1 MGSNRKRQEMCASV
15 DQDLKRSKNG
25 LKVTVMFGFVTLPIY
40 FKDERNSARAQDL
53 LARGGTLH
61 QGRDTD

>member
-25 LKVTVMFGFVTLPIY
+25 LKARAVRVCHPPIC

-53 LARGGTLH
+53 LARGGALH